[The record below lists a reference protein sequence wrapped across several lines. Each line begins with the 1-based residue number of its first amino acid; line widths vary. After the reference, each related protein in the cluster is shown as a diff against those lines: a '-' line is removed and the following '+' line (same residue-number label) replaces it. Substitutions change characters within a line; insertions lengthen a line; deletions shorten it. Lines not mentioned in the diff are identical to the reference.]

1 MHEVAS
7 AAFDAGASL
16 VTHLFNAMRPWHHR
30 EPGLVGAALARADV
44 VCELINDGIHLHD
57 ATARL
62 AFDAAGPGR
71 IALVTDA
78 IAAAGAG
85 DGDLRARWRHRVH
98 VRGGAARL
106 ADGQTLAGSTLT
118 MDVAFRRAVRDLGVP
133 IEEAVRA
140 SSTTPARVLGIA
152 DRVGSLEAGRD
163 ADLLVL
169 SEDLAVDAVMSGG
182 RWITSGRLFH
192 T

>member
-1 MHEVAS
+1 M
-7 AAFDAGASL
+7 
-16 VTHLFNAMRPWHHR
+16 
-30 EPGLVGAALARADV
+30 
-44 VCELINDGIHLHD
+44 
-57 ATARL
+57 
-62 AFDAAGPGR
+62 
-71 IALVTDA
+71 
-78 IAAAGAG
+78 
-85 DGDLRARWRHRVH
+85 
-98 VRGGAARL
+98 RGGAARL